1 MADKNQEYEPQLSP
15 KSMMQYAQADE
26 PSKFAAAANEI
37 LLAKAA
43 DALEVKRTEIASNFL
58 KQPDV
63 EYEEEDDGE

>member
-15 KSMMQYAQADE
+15 KSMVQYAQADE

-37 LLAKAA
+37 LLQKAA

-58 KQPDV
+58 RQP
-63 EYEEEDDGE
+63 EYEEEDDAE